1 MSITNYSEIKNDNAI
16 RLIVGL
22 SEYNQSS
29 LVVTN
34 MLRRNY
40 PFDTAA
46 FVVNDVKNCN
56 TSELNSFRR
65 VLGMI
70 FSPTVA
76 EDLVNYW
83 KQNNFSGPRIA
94 LDLKKHFQ
102 IYFSNYSEKNNLT
115 TFIKQNNTKNLKIIL
130 FTVKSFED
138 PIFENSNAEI
148 FKYTHPSQRGSTQ
161 QLFDAFDY
169 CSKHYGFSSADDI
182 EQKFSIK

>member
-94 LDLKKHFQ
+94 LDLKKHC
-102 IYFSNYSEKNNLT
+102 L
-115 TFIKQNNTKNLKIIL
+115 L
-130 FTVKSFED
+130 
-138 PIFENSNAEI
+138 
-148 FKYTHPSQRGSTQ
+148 YTSPSPRDRG
-161 QLFDAFDY
+161 
-169 CSKHYGFSSADDI
+169 
-182 EQKFSIK
+182 

>member
-1 MSITNYSEIKNDNAI
+1 MSITNYSKIKNDNAT

-22 SEYNQSS
+22 SEYTQSS
-29 LVVTN
+29 LVTN
-34 MLRRNY
+34 MPGPNY

-46 FVVNDVKNCN
+46 FVVDDIQNCN

-70 FSPTVA
+70 FSPKTA
-76 EDLVNYW
+76 KDLINYW
-83 KQNNFSGPRIA
+83 KQNNFTGPQIA
-94 LDLKKHFQ
+94 LDLKKHFK
-102 IYFSNYSEKNNLT
+102 IYFGNYSEKNNLT
-115 TFIKQNNTKNLKIIL
+115 TFITQNNTKNLKML
-130 FTVKSFED
+130 LLTVDAFKDS
-138 PIFENSNAEI
+138 IFENSNAEI

-182 EQKFSIK
+182 KQKFSIK